1 MKRYHLFPLFTGLAA
16 VALLAVSLLM
26 SPASAHDRAFS
37 AGFEIGAADF
47 EKYGSPHVMLAT
59 VTVRQDVDTAFWRSS
74 GNGAPVLHPDYA
86 ESLKTDA
93 LNFVETRLRC

>member
-16 VALLAVSLLM
+16 VALLAVSLWF
-26 SPASAHDRAFS
+26 SPASAGDHVYS
-37 AGFEIGAADF
+37 ASFDISAADF
-47 EKYGSPHVMLAT
+47 DKYGSPYIVPA
-59 VTVRQDVDTAFWRSS
+59 VVSIRQDGEAAVWQSS
-74 GNGAPVLHPDYA
+74 VSTAPVLHPDYA